1 MIFTVEPGIYDSER
15 GGIRLEDDVLVGA
28 DGPVMLSTHP
38 LQLRI
43 LGVARFR
50 SYIRRIFSR
59 LPQVAIEH
67 QRRRPL
73 VSRKTQPQSRPG
85 QRCRRAS
92 GAGSASRSTA
102 SAATAKRTRRGSSA
116 RPVEAEAAVR
126 RAAISVPAATACA

>member
-15 GGIRLEDDVLVGA
+15 GGIRLEDDVLVGP

-43 LGVARFR
+43 LGVARLR

-59 LPQVAIEH
+59 LPQVSIEH

-92 GAGSASRSTA
+92 AGGVGEQRDGVGGDGEAH
-102 SAATAKRTRRGSSA
+102 AARLVVA
-116 RPVEAEAAVR
+116 PVEAEAAVLA
-126 RAAISVPAATACA
+126 RASSVPAATACA